1 MPTGPFPNPIPA
13 EALYSSPRFK
23 VISAPLTAD
32 INLAKDYG
40 GPSRSIRILTG
51 GTGNL
56 VVTPATQIDISNP
69 VDETLPVLAGEE
81 HGISVSMIKQTTTS
95 LPLLIKW

>member
-1 MPTGPFPNPIPA
+1 MAGPFPNPIPS

-23 VISAPLTAD
+23 VFSAPLSAD

-40 GPSRSIRILTG
+40 GPSRSIRILQG

-56 VVTPATQIDISNP
+56 VVTPSTQVDPANP

-81 HGISVSMIKQTTTS
+81 HGICAGVIKQTTTS
-95 LPLLIKW
+95 LPLLVKW